1 MLSNSRLH
9 LRAAF
14 FRSVRRFFYNQDF
27 LEVDTPIR
35 LPLLI
40 PESMIEPI
48 GADGSYLQT
57 SPELCMKRLLA
68 RGSENIFQI
77 CPCFRKNEKGSLH
90 SEEFKMLEWYRLNE
104 DYLKL
109 MEDCTALVTHLFQE
123 LPHTGTKSLI
133 TEEYL
138 SKEWQRLSVAEAF
151 KQYSPVS
158 LEEALKRNSF
168 DEILVEHIE
177 PQLGVDRPTFLYDYP
192 AELASLAQLSSRNS
206 KVAERFEL
214 YLHGIEIANGFTELT
229 DSEEQRKRFEDE
241 LLAISKNGEW
251 QDRLP
256 EKFLD
261 ELQLIDSAAGIAL
274 GLDRLFMLFAGETSL
289 DRAITFSVSDFDS

>member
-14 FRSVRRFFYNQDF
+14 FRSIRQFFYSQDF
-27 LEVDTPIR
+27 LEVDTPVR

-48 GADGSYLQT
+48 EADGSFLQT

-68 RGSENIFQI
+68 RGNGRIFQI

-90 SEEFKMLEWYRLNE
+90 SEEFKMLEWYRLDE
-104 DYLKL
+104 GYLKL
-109 MEDCTALVTHLFQE
+109 MEDCITLVRHIFRE
-123 LPHTGTKSLI
+123 LPPAEKSPI

-138 SKEWQRLSVAEAF
+138 SRDWQRLSVAEAF
-151 KQYSPVS
+151 EQFSSVS
-158 LEEALKRNSF
+158 LEDALQEDSF
-168 DEILVEHIE
+168 DEILVENIE
-177 PQLGVDRPTFLYDYP
+177 PQLGIEQPTFLYDYP
-192 AELASLAQLSSRNS
+192 APLASLAKLNS
-206 KVAERFEL
+206 TNNEVAERFEL
-214 YLHGIEIANGFTELT
+214 YMHGIEIANGFSELT
-229 DSEEQRKRFEDE
+229 DSQEQRLRFEEE
-241 LLAISKNGEW
+241 LVAIAKNGAW

-274 GLDRLFMLFAGETSL
+274 GLDRLFMLFAGATTL
-289 DRAITFSVSDFDS
+289 DKAITFSVSDFDF